1 MDKFVT
7 KRSEKKVNTLH
18 SKTEK
23 HQQNIKTLKS
33 NKSRQY
39 NDCYLSIGF
48 TWRDGSVG
56 PLPLCIIC
64 GEQLS
69 NSAMAPVKLKR
80 HLITKHEQFAKKDVE
95 FFKRLLRNKD
105 KQSTKF
111 QATVKVS
118 DKSQEASF
126 LVAELVAKEMK
137 AHTITESLILPA
149 CRAIEKTMLGEDA
162 EKEINKIPLS
172 NRNSTISRRIN
183 EMSNDIQANVTD
195 KLKNTNF
202 ALQVDES
209 TDLSGKARLLAFI
222 RFISDEGYRLYNL
235 Q

>member
-1 MDKFVT
+1 
-7 KRSEKKVNTLH
+7 
-18 SKTEK
+18 
-23 HQQNIKTLKS
+23 
-33 NKSRQY
+33 
-39 NDCYLSIGF
+39 
-48 TWRDGSVG
+48 
-56 PLPLCIIC
+56 
-64 GEQLS
+64 
-69 NSAMAPVKLKR
+69 
-80 HLITKHEQFAKKDVE
+80 
-95 FFKRLLRNKD
+95 
-105 KQSTKF
+105 
-111 QATVKVS
+111 
-118 DKSQEASF
+118 
-126 LVAELVAKEMK
+126 MK
-137 AHTITESLILPA
+137 AHTIAESLILPA
-149 CRAIEKTMLGEDA
+149 CRAIVKTMLGEDA

>member
-1 MDKFVT
+1 
-7 KRSEKKVNTLH
+7 
-18 SKTEK
+18 
-23 HQQNIKTLKS
+23 
-33 NKSRQY
+33 
-39 NDCYLSIGF
+39 
-48 TWRDGSVG
+48 
-56 PLPLCIIC
+56 
-64 GEQLS
+64 
-69 NSAMAPVKLKR
+69 MAPVKLKR